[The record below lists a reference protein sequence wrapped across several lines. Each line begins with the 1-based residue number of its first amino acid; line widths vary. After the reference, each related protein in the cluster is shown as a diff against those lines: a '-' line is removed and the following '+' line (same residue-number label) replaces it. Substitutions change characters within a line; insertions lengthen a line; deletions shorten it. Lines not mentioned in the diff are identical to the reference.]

1 MSSSTL
7 YRLSGLALLLGA
19 VFGIIGQVLGSLL
32 FSSDGS
38 LQSTNPLGWG
48 LFLVFNIGSLLLLVG
63 MPGIC
68 VRQAAQAGWLGFV
81 GFVLAFIGMFML
93 TSSSFTNLLI
103 VPWLAQVAPKVV
115 AQGDG
120 PPALFVFFLMGN
132 ILFAVGGILLG
143 IATLHARILP
153 RFAGLFLLSGTIL
166 NLVSFPL
173 NGSIGNIVG
182 TVAIGCVALGLG
194 WMGYAL
200 LSVPLAI
207 EVQPASASAEVPV

>member
-19 VFGIIGQVLGSLL
+19 VLGGIGQILGNIL

-48 LFLVFNIGSLLLLVG
+48 LFLVFNIGSLLLLAG

-68 VRQAAQAGWLGFV
+68 VRQASRAGWPGFV
-81 GFVLAFIGMFML
+81 GFALTFLGMFML

-103 VPWLAQVAPKVV
+103 VPWLAQVAPQVI
-115 AQGDG
+115 AHGDG
-120 PPALFVFFLMGN
+120 PPALFVFFLMGHL
-132 ILFAVGGILLG
+132 LFAVGGILLG
-143 IATLHARILP
+143 IAMLRARILP
-153 RFAGLFLLSGTIL
+153 GFAGLLLLSGTIL

-173 NGSIGNIVG
+173 NGSIGTIVG
-182 TVAIGCVALGLG
+182 TVAIVLVALGLG
-194 WMGYAL
+194 WPGYAL
-200 LSVPLAI
+200 MTVPSPG
-207 EVQPASASAEVPV
+207 EVQPASARAEVHV